1 MEWTDV
7 QYERKNIIGR
17 GSFGDVYWGTCR
29 GSTVALKVLQAKSN
43 FQHLA
48 EIRHEI
54 EMLSKL
60 KHQNVVVWMGL
71 VQGGGKYGILMSLEK
86 CSLKAVLYKMGPLE
100 TLKKWKYSID
110 ICRGMCWLDS
120 QNIFHR
126 DLKPDNILIS
136 ESGDCRITDFGLS
149 RILESYEFVSD
160 KTGSEPWMAPE
171 VLLRKNITN
180 KADVYAFALIVWQIF
195 TQEPLF
201 NDLNTYSF
209 KDMIVNGHRPSLSSL
224 PPRATLL
231 QEIIGEGWHDDP
243 QQRPTFPELLRKLE
257 TALHEAYLKEFPCG
271 LQFWG
276 NHFNGLA
283 FVPWTEF
290 FNKLKGN
297 CTCVSSLKEDILK
310 HYFGVVDST
319 PIVTIERFR
328 FFLSWFEDLK
338 VFSSEP
344 RVLLPF
350 KVLSDALNTGWLG
363 GIIDYET
370 AVCRLN
376 LVPDQT
382 TTFIVR
388 VNNGQTGW
396 NPFKFPFVLCTRKST
411 GEVTQAR
418 ISYDEKLN
426 EFGVVIENEPHKHKR
441 VPITTFIETLQT
453 AINGEPVGKFL
464 SAPISSFYTS
474 T

>member
-71 VQGGGKYGILMSLEK
+71 IEGGGKYGILMSLEK
-86 CSLKAVLYKMGPLE
+86 TSLKDVIYKMGPLE

-110 ICRGMCWLDS
+110 ICRGMCWLAS
-120 QNIFHR
+120 KNIFHR

-136 ESGDCRITDFGLS
+136 EGGDCRIADFGLS
-149 RILESYEFVSD
+149 TILEPSEFLID
-160 KTGSEPWMAPE
+160 RAGSKSWMAPE
-171 VLLRKNITN
+171 VFLKKNITN
-180 KADVYAFALIVWQIF
+180 KADVYAVALIVWQIF

-201 NDLNTYSF
+201 DDLTSSSLENS
-209 KDMIVNGHRPSLSSL
+209 IVTGHRPSLSSL
-224 PPRATLL
+224 PASL
-231 QEIIGEGWHDDP
+231 QEILGEGWHNDP
-243 QQRPTFPELLRKLE
+243 QKRPTFPELLRKLE

-276 NHFNGLA
+276 EHFKGMA

-388 VNNGQTGW
+388 VNNGQTGC
-396 NPFKFPFVLCTRKST
+396 NPFEFPFVLCTRKTT
-411 GEVTQAR
+411 GEVTQAI
-418 ISYDEKLN
+418 ISATPT
-426 EFGVVIENEPHKHKR
+426 EFMVVLENQQSPYIHKR
-441 VPITTFIETLQT
+441 VPITTFIETLQRKVLKGYP
-453 AINGEPVGKFL
+453 IGKLL
-464 SAPISSFYTS
+464 SASVPSLYT
-474 T
+474 